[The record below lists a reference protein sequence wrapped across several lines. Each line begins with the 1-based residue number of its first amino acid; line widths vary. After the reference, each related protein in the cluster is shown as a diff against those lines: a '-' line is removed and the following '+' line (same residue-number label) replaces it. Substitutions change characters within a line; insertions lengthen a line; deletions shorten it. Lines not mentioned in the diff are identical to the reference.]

1 MTTSRSARFRI
12 PAIVVAAIGISSGL
26 VGCSTADDTTFRIV
40 TTTTHVTDFTRNI
53 VGDASAVYP
62 LLQANQSAHSF
73 DPSAKDLLE
82 ISAADVL
89 VISGAELEPWV
100 DDALTAA
107 NFNGEIIDASTGITL
122 LQSGETEAE
131 HDHAAEE
138 AAAEEAPADEHDH
151 DHAGEEAAADEHDH
165 DHAGE
170 EAAAE
175 EAPADEHDHL
185 HADGDPHIWTSPANA
200 ELMVTNI
207 TDGLVAADP
216 ENASIYTA
224 NADSYIGQLAVLDE
238 WVTENIEQVA
248 IAERL
253 LVTNHDAFTYFVS
266 EYGITFVGSIIPE
279 FDDNAEPSAADIDA
293 LVEKIRETGVRA
305 IFAESSISSKLAEA
319 VAAQADIEVFAGDES
334 LYSDTL
340 GATGSGAET
349 YISAT
354 IHNVRL
360 LDKAWGV
367 EPLPVPEEIA
377 NA

>member
-151 DHAGEEAAADEHDH
+151 
-165 DHAGE
+165 
-170 EAAAE
+170 
-175 EAPADEHDHL
+175 L

-207 TDGLVAADP
+207 TDGLVVADP

>member
-1 MTTSRSARFRI
+1 MVTSRTLRYRI
-12 PAIVVAAIGISSGL
+12 PAIVLATVGLSSGL
-26 VGCSTADDTTFRIV
+26 VGCTTAEDTTFRIV

-82 ISAADVL
+82 LSAADVL
-89 VISGAELEPWV
+89 VISGAGLEPWV
-100 DDALTAA
+100 DDAITAA
-107 NFNGEIIDASTGITL
+107 NFSGTIIDASTGITL

-138 AAAEEAPADEHDH
+138 AAADNHDH
-151 DHAGEEAAADEHDH
+151 VHAE
-165 DHAGE
+165 
-170 EAAAE
+170 
-175 EAPADEHDHL
+175 
-185 HADGDPHIWTSPANA
+185 GDPHIWTSPTNA
-200 ELMVTNI
+200 EQMVANI
-207 TDGLVAADP
+207 TDGLEAADP
-216 ENASIYTA
+216 VNAPLYTA
-224 NADSYIGQLAVLDE
+224 NADAYIVQLVVLDQ
-238 WVTENIEQVA
+238 WVTENTEQVVT
-248 IAERL
+248 AERL

-360 LDKAWGV
+360 LAEAWGV

>member
-1 MTTSRSARFRI
+1 MTSSRATRYRI
-12 PAIVVAAIGISSGL
+12 PAIVGAAIVLSSGL
-26 VGCSTADDTTFRIV
+26 VGCTVADDTTFRIV

-53 VGDASAVYP
+53 VGDAGAVYP

-82 ISAADVL
+82 LSAADVL
-89 VISGAELEPWV
+89 VMSGADLEPWV

-107 NFNGEIIDASTGITL
+107 NFSGEIIDASTGISL

-138 AAAEEAPADEHDH
+138 AATDEHDH
-151 DHAGEEAAADEHDH
+151 V
-165 DHAGE
+165 
-170 EAAAE
+170 
-175 EAPADEHDHL
+175 

-200 ELMVTNI
+200 EQMVTNI
-207 TDGLVAADP
+207 TDGLVVADP
-216 ENASIYTA
+216 ENASIYSA
-224 NADSYIGQLAVLDE
+224 NADSYIGQLVILDA
-238 WVTENIEQVA
+238 WVAENIEQVA

-279 FDDNAEPSAADIDA
+279 FDDNAEPSAAEIDA

>member
-82 ISAADVL
+82 LSAADVL

-151 DHAGEEAAADEHDH
+151 
-165 DHAGE
+165 
-170 EAAAE
+170 
-175 EAPADEHDHL
+175 L

-216 ENASIYTA
+216 ENASIYTE

-248 IAERL
+248 TAERL

-367 EPLPVPEEIA
+367 EPLPVPEEIE

>member
-1 MTTSRSARFRI
+1 M
-12 PAIVVAAIGISSGL
+12 
-26 VGCSTADDTTFRIV
+26 
-40 TTTTHVTDFTRNI
+40 
-53 VGDASAVYP
+53 
-62 LLQANQSAHSF
+62 
-73 DPSAKDLLE
+73 
-82 ISAADVL
+82 
-89 VISGAELEPWV
+89 
-100 DDALTAA
+100 
-107 NFNGEIIDASTGITL
+107 
-122 LQSGETEAE
+122 
-131 HDHAAEE
+131 
-138 AAAEEAPADEHDH
+138 
-151 DHAGEEAAADEHDH
+151 
-165 DHAGE
+165 
-170 EAAAE
+170 
-175 EAPADEHDHL
+175 
-185 HADGDPHIWTSPANA
+185 
-200 ELMVTNI
+200 TNI

>member
-1 MTTSRSARFRI
+1 MTTSRAARYRI

-82 ISAADVL
+82 LSAADVL

-151 DHAGEEAAADEHDH
+151 
-165 DHAGE
+165 
-170 EAAAE
+170 
-175 EAPADEHDHL
+175 L

-224 NADSYIGQLAVLDE
+224 NAESYIGQLAVLDE

-334 LYSDTL
+334 LYSDSL

>member
-1 MTTSRSARFRI
+1 MLSTRAFGYRISAIFL
-12 PAIVVAAIGISSGL
+12 ATVGLSSGL

-40 TTTTHVTDFTRNI
+40 TTTTHVTDFTKNI
-53 VGDASAVYP
+53 VGDVSAVYP

-82 ISAADVL
+82 LSAADVL
-89 VISGAELEPWV
+89 VISGAGLEPWV
-100 DDALTAA
+100 DDAITAA
-107 NFNGEIIDASTGITL
+107 NFSGTIIDASTGITL

-138 AAAEEAPADEHDH
+138 AAAD
-151 DHAGEEAAADEHDH
+151 EAAADDH
-165 DHAGE
+165 DHVH
-170 EAAAE
+170 AE
-175 EAPADEHDHL
+175 
-185 HADGDPHIWTSPANA
+185 GDPHIWTSPTNA
-200 ELMVTNI
+200 EQMVANI
-207 TDGLVAADP
+207 TDGLESADP
-216 ENASIYTA
+216 VNAPVYSA
-224 NADSYIGQLAVLDE
+224 NADAYLGQLVVLDE

-360 LDKAWGV
+360 LAQAWGV
-367 EPLPVPEEIA
+367 DPLPVPEEIA

>member
-53 VGDASAVYP
+53 AGDASAVYP

-82 ISAADVL
+82 LSAADVL

-138 AAAEEAPADEHDH
+138 AAA
-151 DHAGEEAAADEHDH
+151 
-165 DHAGE
+165 E